1 MSSQLLVV
9 RARRV
14 IAPARLIGR
23 LYRSATTSARAM
35 AVRSML
41 RPLSPLALA
50 AVADGAFAY
59 AMVDGADDALFVGR
73 IASAQVA
80 ELADFA
86 LQVDPA
92 TLVQAAQM
100 LASPVAGTA
109 FAAAALAL
117 LMRQLAALRG
127 RLTPG

>member
-1 MSSQLLVV
+1 MSSRKLVV

-23 LYRSATTSARAM
+23 LYRSASMSARVM
-35 AVRSML
+35 AIRSML

-50 AVADGAFAY
+50 VVADGAFAFSL
-59 AMVDGADDALFVGR
+59 ADGADDALSLGR
-73 IASAQVA
+73 IAATQVA

-86 LQVDPA
+86 LQVDPG
-92 TLVQAAQM
+92 TLMQAAEA
-100 LASPVAGTA
+100 LASPVVGTA

-117 LMRQLAALRG
+117 LMRQLSALRG
-127 RLTPG
+127 RFTPR